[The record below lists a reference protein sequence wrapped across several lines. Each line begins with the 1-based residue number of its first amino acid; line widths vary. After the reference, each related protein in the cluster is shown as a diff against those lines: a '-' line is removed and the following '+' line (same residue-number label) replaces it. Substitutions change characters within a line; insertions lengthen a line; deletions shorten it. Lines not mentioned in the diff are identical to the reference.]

1 MNNLFKTLTLAAAV
15 LLATSC
21 SKDDSNDVAA
31 PASKSIRVSF
41 TVGYDAQSLSKVSVD
56 PNANYKQTFEKDD
69 EINFNAVN
77 ATIEGSSVYKCT
89 DADEG
94 KESVKFDLVV
104 TPAAGK
110 TVDEVTIEATLGK
123 GTAVTEVTNVDDLI
137 KEQSIEG
144 LVREFGFWYGE
155 ASITKDG
162 EKYVANGFTLQQQNA
177 FVVNPKGEV
186 FYLNGEDRSGSFF
199 VIPVGTKVQPKGK
212 KEKEANQGDV
222 MIVSSTDGE

>member
-94 KESVKFDLVV
+94 KESVKFVLDV
-104 TPAAGK
+104 TPADGK
-110 TVDEVTIEATLGK
+110 TAEDVTIEASLGK
-123 GTAVTEVTNVDDLI
+123 GTAVTEATSVDDVILEESI
-137 KEQSIEG
+137 KG
-144 LVREFGFWYGE
+144 LVSQFGFWYGE
-155 ASITKDG
+155 ARITKVED
-162 EKYVANGFTLQQQNA
+162 KYVANGFTLQQQNA
-177 FVVNPKGEV
+177 FVVNPGGV
-186 FYLNGEDRSGSFF
+186 SFSLNGEDRSLCFF
-199 VIPVGTKVQPKGK
+199 VIPAGTEVQPDGK
-212 KEKEANQGDV
+212 KAKTAEKGDV
-222 MIVSSTDGE
+222 MIVSTDGK